1 MSPAVIA
8 GLALMLAALL
18 AMPPRLRWRHP
29 AQVITPDAAD
39 DRGPLVRF
47 RWLLVSLAGTGAYTF
62 ANGPVAPVA
71 GVIAAAVT
79 YAVIARMEPPA
90 LRRRREQCRREL
102 PHLVGFYSAA
112 LRSGAAPVDALG
124 VVCAALPGAAADE
137 LAPSCARL
145 RLGVPGGEVWGEL
158 ARHPALGPLG
168 RAMTRAH
175 ASGASVTATVAALA
189 ADLAAQ
195 SRGDAEDRARTVG
208 VKAAVPLGLCL
219 LPAFLLI
226 GIVPLVAGALSALDW

>member
-8 GLALMLAALL
+8 GLALTLAVLL
-18 AMPPRLRWRHP
+18 AVPPRSHWRHP
-29 AQVITPDAAD
+29 ASVVTPKATD
-39 DRGPLVRF
+39 DRGPLLRY
-47 RWLLVSLAGTGAYTF
+47 RWLHASLAGIGAYTF
-62 ANGPVAPVA
+62 ANGPIAPAA
-71 GVIAAAVT
+71 GVVAAAVT

-102 PHLVGFYSAA
+102 PHLVGFYAGA
-112 LRSGAAPVDALG
+112 LRSGAAPIDALG

-145 RLGVPGGEVWGEL
+145 RLGVPGGEVWGDL
-158 ARHPALGPLG
+158 AAHPALGPLG
-168 RAMTRAH
+168 RAMARAH
-175 ASGASVTATVAALA
+175 ASGASVTTTVAALA
-189 ADLAAQ
+189 DDLASQ

>member
-1 MSPAVIA
+1 MSAAVIA
-8 GLALMLAALL
+8 GSALMLAALL
-18 AMPPRLRWRHP
+18 AVPPRPRWRHP
-29 AQVITPDAAD
+29 AAAAPNATD
-39 DRGPLVRF
+39 DRGLLARH
-47 RWLLVSLAGTGAYTF
+47 RWLVASLAGIGAHTF
-62 ANGPVAPVA
+62 ANGPIAPVV
-71 GVIAAAVT
+71 GVVAAAAT

-90 LRRRREQCRREL
+90 VRRRREQCRREL
-102 PHLVGFYSAA
+102 PHLVAFYAAA
-112 LRSGAAPVDALG
+112 LRSGAAPADALA
-124 VVCAALPGAAADE
+124 VVCTALPGAAADE

-158 ARHPALGPLG
+158 ATHPALGPLG
-168 RAMTRAH
+168 RAMARAH
-175 ASGASVTATVAALA
+175 ASGASVTTTVAALA
-189 ADLAAQ
+189 DDLAAQ